1 MAVGRGAE
9 VYFPSLLERRD
20 RCEQGRS
27 SGEGGEGADLRNV
40 RG

>member
-20 RCEQGRS
+20 RCEQGRG